1 MAASSDIN
9 ITPEIGAFLQSVN
22 LCYVATV
29 NADGSPNLSPKA
41 SLSVW
46 DAATLVFADMASPGT
61 VANLHGNPAIEINVV
76 DIFKRRGYRFRGRAI
91 ICNAGSPEFDKVAGE
106 VRDAHGPAY
115 PVNHVVRIDV
125 HEMREVRSPA
135 YMFGD
140 GVTEAA
146 LETVYRERYRG
157 A

>member
-1 MAASSDIN
+1 MMAPSDIN

-46 DAATLVFADMASPGT
+46 DATTLVFADMASPQS
-61 VANLHGNPAIEINVV
+61 VANLRNNPAIEINVV
-76 DIFKRRGYRFRGRAI
+76 DIFKRRGYRFRGEAI
-91 ICNAGSPEFDKVAGE
+91 ICEAGSSEFDKVAGA
-106 VRDAHGPAY
+106 VRDTHGPAY

-125 HEMREVRSPA
+125 QDMREVVSPA
-135 YMFGD
+135 YVFGD
-140 GVTEAA
+140 GVSEEALQA
-146 LETVYRERYRG
+146 VYRDRYSG
-157 A
+157 G